1 MWLKIKEKISA
12 FFLFVVIHVSAFFAF
27 LFTIPGLI
35 ISIFRDGKE
44 KDSPL
49 SSKRITL
56 ASMGFGF
63 FYFGKLGIFE
73 SIEMAK
79 HSGETFAA
87 VFKCLIPL
95 APCLACFAVI
105 LIIILEIS
113 KIDIQNTIK
122 DFTERS

>member
-1 MWLKIKEKISA
+1 MWNKIKVKISEFIVCIKKHVTA
-12 FFLFVVIHVSAFFAF
+12 FFKF

-44 KDSPL
+44 PDSPL
-49 SSKRITL
+49 SSKRIAL
-56 ASMGFGF
+56 AFAIFGF
-63 FYFGKLGIFE
+63 FDFGKLGIFE

-79 HSGETFAA
+79 NSGETFAA

-95 APCLACFAVI
+95 VPCLACFIVI
-105 LIIILEIS
+105 LIVVLEIS

-122 DFTERS
+122 DFTERK